1 MHTLKA
7 FLQTQSHLQREYIM
21 QRQGNLEYEKRKNFI
36 KLGGLEQLN
45 STDWQKNQDELTVE
59 R

>member
-1 MHTLKA
+1 MHSFKA
-7 FLQTQSHLQREYIM
+7 FLQTHSHLQREYIM
-21 QRQGNLEYEKRKNFI
+21 QRQGNREWEERKSFI

-45 STDWQKNQDELTVE
+45 STDWQNRRDELTAE